1 MIQPASNIPSFN
13 SFGWEIEQGK
23 REEIIDVLENFR
35 DKRAKKNIPI
45 FSIIDSDD
53 DLQDIIKT
61 SKFFINSDIEINDF
75 ILIGTG
81 GSNLG
86 AEALIEPL
94 EKKNKINF
102 HVIDNIETN
111 KLLNLLEK
119 VDANKTKILAVSKS
133 GNTIET
139 ISLLLILCEWMLAK
153 GNNLNNSVLV
163 MSERKLKNKKKYYS

>member
-23 REEIIDVLENFR
+23 REEIINVLENFR
-35 DKRAKKNIPI
+35 DKRAKKTIPI

-94 EKKNKINF
+94 EKKIK
-102 HVIDNIETN
+102 
-111 KLLNLLEK
+111 
-119 VDANKTKILAVSKS
+119 
-133 GNTIET
+133 
-139 ISLLLILCEWMLAK
+139 
-153 GNNLNNSVLV
+153 
-163 MSERKLKNKKKYYS
+163 